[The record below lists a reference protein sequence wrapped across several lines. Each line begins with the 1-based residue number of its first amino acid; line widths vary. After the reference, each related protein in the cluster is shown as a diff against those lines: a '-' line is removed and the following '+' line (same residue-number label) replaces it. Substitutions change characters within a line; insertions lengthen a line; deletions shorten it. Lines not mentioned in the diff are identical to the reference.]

1 MTFMSAIDDACQ
13 AKNGSDS
20 AGRHLG
26 VLIADDDPLVRRML
40 GIGLQVYGFR
50 VLLASNGLDA
60 VEIYR
65 QQRET
70 IDVVL
75 LDVRMPG
82 LDGPRAIDALR
93 VLNPTI
99 RCCLMSGE
107 TAEPH
112 DTLERWRPDRFFLKP
127 FSLPE
132 IAEALF
138 ELVPGTRSG
147 PVT

>member
-1 MTFMSAIDDACQ
+1 MTFMFAIDDACTT
-13 AKNGSDS
+13 KNGLDS

-26 VLIADDDPLVRRML
+26 VLVADDDPLVRTML
-40 GIGLQVYGFR
+40 RIGLQVYGFR
-50 VLLASNGLDA
+50 VFLASNGLDA

-65 QQRET
+65 RERET

-93 VLNPTI
+93 VLNPRI

-107 TAEPH
+107 PSEPNH
-112 DTLERWRPDRFFLKP
+112 MLERWKLDRFFLKP

-132 IAEALF
+132 VAEALF

-147 PVT
+147 PTS